1 MPEIDAAFTDLPL
14 RKLADAAL
22 SRARALGAE
31 HADIRIERIKD
42 SRLSLHDARLD
53 GTSDGE
59 DIGFAVRVVHDGS
72 WGFASHVDLS
82 PESAERVAEQAV
94 EVAKVSR
101 PLSTQR
107 VELAPEPSYGEVTYV
122 SDYEI
127 DPFTIP
133 DSDKVNL
140 LSDWSAE
147 LLAHD
152 LVAHADA
159 HVHSVLENK
168 FYSDLTGTTTTQ
180 QRVRIQA
187 QLEAVGIDK
196 ETGRFDTMRT
206 LAAPAGRGCRK
217 S

>member
-22 SRARALGAE
+22 SRARAMGAE

-72 WGFASHVDLS
+72 WGFASHVDLT

-107 VELAPEPSYGEVTYV
+107 VELAPEPSYGEVT
-122 SDYEI
+122 SAPCSTSRSI
-127 DPFTIP
+127 
-133 DSDKVNL
+133 SSRGGSSSS
-140 LSDWSAE
+140 LSRSAI
-147 LLAHD
+147 HGRI
-152 LVAHADA
+152 V
-159 HVHSVLENK
+159 ENC
-168 FYSDLTGTTTTQ
+168 
-180 QRVRIQA
+180 
-187 QLEAVGIDK
+187 
-196 ETGRFDTMRT
+196 
-206 LAAPAGRGCRK
+206 CRARP
-217 S
+217 